1 MSKTTIR
8 TQATLTVVTEID
20 FEKLNFSLD
29 QNPDWQDDVI
39 KALRDLA
46 TNALCESFEGVQ
58 QTASFDNFKFEV
70 STDESN

>member
-1 MSKTTIR
+1 MSKTTIK

-39 KALRDLA
+39 KALQDLA
-46 TNALCESFEGVQ
+46 ANALSDSFEGVQ
-58 QTASFDNFKFEV
+58 QTASFDNLKFEV

>member
-1 MSKTTIR
+1 MSKTTIK

-29 QNPDWQDDVI
+29 QNPDWQNAVI
-39 KALRDLA
+39 EVFQEWAKDE
-46 TNALCESFEGVQ
+46 LCESMDGAQ